1 MRRRYIAAL
10 LVFGTLVIGLATAA
24 PGQAAVIAP
33 RIINGTPANGGD
45 MPYLVAL
52 LDGPRVSGEGT
63 FQSQFCGGTLVTPTK
78 VITAAHCVVD
88 ESTKAISFP
97 EDIQVL
103 VGPSL
108 KKPLTAPVQVVSV
121 AVHPNYD
128 IDSSSND
135 IAVLTLSAPLE
146 GVRTVAPLTPA
157 EAGTYVISGGAVRV
171 GGWGN
176 MTTTAGGQV
185 YPDIFR
191 IANLVLF
198 PDAMCGSRSSYVVNG
213 VTFQSFGASEAD
225 ASTMVCAGAANSAG
239 RIIDSCQ
246 GDSGG
251 PLVSAL
257 GGSERLVGVV
267 SWGDECASKYPGV
280 YARVSAMYDFLVK
293 EGAIQIAPPPSAPV
307 ISLGTLSGALR
318 VTFADPTPTSAMTNF
333 TARAI
338 DSTGNA
344 FECSA
349 TPHTDGLNSHCTIVG
364 LANGTSYA
372 ITSTGSNSAGTSPAS
387 AALVGTPQPVPT
399 PGEITKAVARKY
411 GVVGFIVAPSK
422 RGGSEIIR
430 DVVRCTALSGGDA
443 RTYDVKNRVA
453 VIGKLKPVVYSCVHR
468 MANAAGTSESS
479 PRAVLALR

>member
-1 MRRRYIAAL
+1 MSRRYIAAL
-10 LVFGTLVIGLATAA
+10 SVLGMLIIGLATAA
-24 PGQAAVIAP
+24 PSQAAVIAP
-33 RIINGTPANGGD
+33 RVINGTPAASGEL
-45 MPYLVAL
+45 PYLVAL
-52 LDGPRVSGEGT
+52 LDSTRVSGEGT
-63 FQSQFCGGTLVTPTK
+63 FQSQFCGGALVTPTK

-88 ESTKAISFP
+88 ESTQEISYP

-108 KKPLTAPVQVVSV
+108 KKPLTAPVRVTSV

-135 IAVLTLSAPLE
+135 IAVLTLSTPLE
-146 GVRTVAPLTPA
+146 GVRTISPLTPA
-157 EAGTYVISGGAVRV
+157 EAAAYTVTGGAVRV

-176 MTTTAGGQV
+176 MTTQGGGKT

-198 PDAMCGSRSSYVVNG
+198 PDTMCGGRSSYVVNG

-225 ASTMVCAGAANSAG
+225 ASTMICAGAANSAG
-239 RIIDSCQ
+239 RIVDSCQ

-267 SWGDECASKYPGV
+267 SWGDECASTYPGV

-293 EGAIQIAPPPSAPV
+293 EGAIQISAPLLAPV
-307 ISLGTLSGALR
+307 NSIGTLSGALR
-318 VTFADPTPTSAMTNF
+318 VTFADPAPMSAMTNF

-338 DSTGNA
+338 DAAGNA

-349 TPHTDGLNSHCTIVG
+349 APHTDGLNSHCTIVG
-364 LANGTSYA
+364 LTNGAAYS
-372 ITSTGSNSAGTSPAS
+372 ITSTGSNTAGTSPQSTAI
-387 AALVGTPQPVPT
+387 VGTPQPVPT

-422 RGGSEIIR
+422 RGGSTVTR

-453 VIGKLKPVVYSCVHR
+453 VMGKLKPVVYSCVHR
-468 MANAAGTSESS
+468 MANAAGTAESS